1 MVAPKRTVPPARP
14 SVKKLSKSVSRTSMI
29 KLVRDNVVTLTKEK
43 MARDKSHNQT
53 LAEFQKWVKKG
64 KKPQNKYSAA
74 MVTNLETWEKVNP
87 NRWTQDQLP
96 KTIGISKTIILKV
109 YGSSES
115 KKSEHIDISELI
127 PLAVGLGVSPG
138 YLLQPNRKQL
148 ENDSTL
154 HIAGLQKDGNALKIN
169 AHQWFLWVNSMGPLP
184 GQLPEDYEIRMS
196 QLTTE
201 EDMKYE
207 QPREILTAI
216 ELNRAINASYF
227 SPISPGISAHEVFYP
242 GLQPEVNGRFF
253 LEYAE
258 RKIQPADRELTVF
271 QNKVTF
277 LTFARRGL
285 RLMEEFETEGDIKKA
300 IKWSLNQ
307 MGHALAAIAVN
318 RLRKLKK

>member
-1 MVAPKRTVPPARP
+1 MASTRTKTSRNKNHSGHTYEMPNGRFRTVI
-14 SVKKLSKSVSRTSMI
+14 V
-29 KLVRDNVVTLTKEK
+29 
-43 MARDKSHNQT
+43 
-53 LAEFQKWVKKG
+53 FKG
-64 KKPQNKYSAA
+64 KP
-74 MVTNLETWEKVNP
+74 VT
-87 NRWTQDQLP
+87 
-96 KTIGISKTIILKV
+96 
-109 YGSSES
+109 
-115 KKSEHIDISELI
+115 
-127 PLAVGLGVSPG
+127 AVGGTAKES
-138 YLLQPNRKQL
+138 
-148 ENDSTL
+148 
-154 HIAGLQKDGNALKIN
+154 N

-184 GQLPEDYEIRMS
+184 GQSPEDYEIRMS

-227 SPISPGISAHEVFYP
+227 SPISPGISAHEVFFP

-253 LEYAE
+253 LEDAE

-307 MGHALAAIAVN
+307 MGNALAAIAVN